1 MTLKGTPAFGGGTIR
16 GEDSKK
22 RKEKGFAVKERE
34 KRRKKKEKKEKKER
48 EKGKKLRLENLF

>member
-34 KRRKKKEKKEKKER
+34 KGEKRKRKRKEASP
-48 EKGKKLRLENLF
+48 